1 MKSCPHAFFLGSKI
15 RAVVKIELS
24 MYEWVVSVGHVSGDI
39 YCNRIRTKVFWKFM
53 SLFLADLFISERL
66 SAFNAI
72 IAFALFQSLKSFYET
87 SVASVRFSV

>member
-1 MKSCPHAFFLGSKI
+1 
-15 RAVVKIELS
+15 
-24 MYEWVVSVGHVSGDI
+24 
-39 YCNRIRTKVFWKFM
+39 M

-87 SVASVRFSV
+87 SVAWVSFSGSYIGIGISMRILLAASLDLLVT